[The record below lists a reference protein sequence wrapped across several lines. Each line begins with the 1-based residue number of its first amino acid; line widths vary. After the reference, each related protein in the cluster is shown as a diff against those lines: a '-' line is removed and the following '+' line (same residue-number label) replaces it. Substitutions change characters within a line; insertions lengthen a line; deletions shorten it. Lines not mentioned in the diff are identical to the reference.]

1 MSRLFVLFQ
10 RKEHTNK
17 LILPILHTTH
27 LNLSA
32 LSISHQSRCT
42 LAKATCS
49 LFIDGRGEPPKRAH
63 KEALTQWG
71 YTTPACLSTQTPN
84 VPFSEFTWGL
94 PGASRASSCSHT
106 TVPVLTPPQ
115 LPQGNYQPAASIRPA
130 PAPSSPGAFLHQLL
144 LHLPY
149 IVPHRCFPVR
159 KDALDA
165 P

>member
-1 MSRLFVLFQ
+1 MQEEKGFSMSRLFVLFQ

-32 LSISHQSRCT
+32 LSISHQSCCT

-71 YTTPACLSTQTPN
+71 YSTPACLSTQTPN

-130 PAPSSPGAFLHQLL
+130 PALLPQEHSYISFCFTCLTLFHIDAFL
-144 LHLPY
+144 
-149 IVPHRCFPVR
+149 
-159 KDALDA
+159 
-165 P
+165 